1 MYDIMLGEEEIL
13 QSLIFQDFECFF
25 KVGEINADLKK
36 KFFLYYILKCVKI
49 LFLSFCM
56 DQICVLYGK
65 YIWKSSLFIYEK
77 WKFLEIW
84 YFVLQ
89 VWIN

>member
-1 MYDIMLGEEEIL
+1 
-13 QSLIFQDFECFF
+13 
-25 KVGEINADLKK
+25 
-36 KFFLYYILKCVKI
+36 
-49 LFLSFCM
+49 M

-65 YIWKSSLFIYEK
+65 YIWEFYLRIFFVYEK

-89 VWIN
+89 VWINEIKCLTLVPMVESMGYNCWHFYDPNQGVIIVDIIWP